1 MKIALAQLNLVVGDL
16 RNNRR
21 RIMEYVEMAKEQ
33 DCRLVVFPE
42 MAITGYPARDLLTRK
57 GFVRAAAKLLE
68 ALIED
73 VRGISVIVGGIESLP
88 HGHGPGHFL
97 YNSAF
102 FLDGQG
108 QVRAW
113 HKQNLAEGDLLDEAR
128 YFRPGK
134 MGDCVE
140 LDGLSIG
147 ITIGEDLGMGMAQ
160 AQVEAGAD
168 LLINIGSFPYFFDQ
182 EAVTQET
189 LSHIAHG
196 VERPVIWV
204 NQVGAND
211 EAIFAGQS
219 LVVDVE
225 GNIAARARPFQ
236 EELLVVELEGGYWQG
251 AMPPV
256 TTNSIA
262 MLHDALVMGIRDY
275 MQKSGFE
282 DVVLG
287 LSGGLDSA
295 VVACLAVEALGPQR
309 VHGVSLPSP
318 YSSSGSITDARALA
332 DNLGCDFQ
340 IIPIS
345 DTLAS
350 VKETLADC
358 FIDVSLD
365 ITEENI
371 QARLRG
377 LLWMVLSNKYGWL
390 LLNASNKSE
399 LATGYTTLYGDM
411 CGGLAVLS
419 DVYKSD
425 VYRLAD
431 WINRDREIIPQPTLT
446 KPPSAE
452 LRPDQQDTD
461 SLPPYGILDGI
472 LRLFIEEG
480 KSKEEVKE
488 AGYPEETIDYVLKL
502 LLGTEYKR
510 RQAAP
515 GLRVTKRGF
524 GSGWRMPLVSSHDW
538 LWHDDSDA
546 DES

>member
-1 MKIALAQLNLVVGDL
+1 MGDL
-16 RNNRR
+16 GNNRR

-57 GFVRAAAKLLE
+57 GFVRAAAKALE

-73 VRGISVIVGGIESLP
+73 VRGIAMIVGGIESLP
-88 HGHGPGHFL
+88 HGQGPGHFL
-97 YNSAF
+97 YNAAF
-102 FLDGQG
+102 FLDGEG
-108 QVRAW
+108 QVRVW
-113 HKQNLAEGDLLDEAR
+113 HKQNLVDGDLLDEAR
-128 YFRPGK
+128 YFRSGK
-134 MGDCVE
+134 QGDCVE
-140 LDGLSIG
+140 LDGLAIG

-182 EAVTQET
+182 ETVTQET
-189 LSHIAHG
+189 MSHIARG
-196 VERPVIWV
+196 VKRPLIWV

-225 GNIAARARPFQ
+225 GNIAARARPFE
-236 EELLVVELEGGYWQG
+236 EELLVVELKDGYWQG

-262 MLHDALVMGIRDY
+262 MLHDALTVGIRDY
-275 MQKSGFE
+275 MHKSGFE

-295 VVACLAVEALGPQR
+295 VVACLAVAALGPQR
-309 VHGVSLPSP
+309 VHGVALPSP
-318 YSSSGSITDARALA
+318 YSSPGSITDARALA
-332 DNLGCDFQ
+332 ENLGCDFR

-358 FIDVSLD
+358 FVDVSLD
-365 ITEENI
+365 VTEENI

-377 LLWMVLSNKYGWL
+377 LFWMALSNKYGWL

-411 CGGLAVLS
+411 CGSLAVLS

-431 WINRDREIIPQPTLT
+431 WINRDREIIPQATLT

-488 AGYPEETIDYVLKL
+488 AGYPEETINYVLKL

-524 GSGWRMPLVSSHDW
+524 GSGWRMPLVSSYDW
-538 LWHDDSDA
+538 LWHGDDA
-546 DES
+546 